1 MVFMFQYNIIICNSQ
16 LRKILK
22 FIEKQT
28 NYFEND
34 ESDSDDDMV
43 SDVRFN
49 NIVIMSRHYW
59 SLSL

>member
-1 MVFMFQYNIIICNSQ
+1 MVFRFQYGIIIYNSQ
-16 LRKILK
+16 LRKKLK

-34 ESDSDDDMV
+34 KSDSNDDMV

-49 NIVIMSRHYW
+49 NDSDNE
-59 SLSL
+59 

>member
-1 MVFMFQYNIIICNSQ
+1 MFQYGIITYNSQ
-16 LRKILK
+16 LRNKLK

-34 ESDSDDDMV
+34 ESDSNDDMV

-49 NIVIMSRHYW
+49 NDSDNE
-59 SLSL
+59 

>member
-1 MVFMFQYNIIICNSQ
+1 MFQYSIIIYNSR
-16 LRKILK
+16 LRKKLK

-49 NIVIMSRHYW
+49 NDSDNE
-59 SLSL
+59 

>member
-1 MVFMFQYNIIICNSQ
+1 MVFMFQYNTIICNSQ

-49 NIVIMSRHYW
+49 NIVIMSRHY
-59 SLSL
+59 

>member
-1 MVFMFQYNIIICNSQ
+1 MFQYNIIICNSQ

-49 NIVIMSRHYW
+49 NIVIMSRHY
-59 SLSL
+59 